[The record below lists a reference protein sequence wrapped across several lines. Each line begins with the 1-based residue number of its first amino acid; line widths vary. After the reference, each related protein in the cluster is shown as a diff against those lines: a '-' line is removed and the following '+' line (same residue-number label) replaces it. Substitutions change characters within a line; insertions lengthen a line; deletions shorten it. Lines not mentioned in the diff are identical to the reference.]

1 MPIAR
6 PELHLMISG
15 AAIYCARVLSS
26 TLKVE
31 RSKPWLR
38 SDGERT
44 RLRGFPFDREG
55 VLETRICMNV
65 RMRAARHL
73 RHSPRTTPYCVLNLL
88 TRFGWA

>member
-6 PELHLMISG
+6 PEVHLMISG

-31 RSKPWLR
+31 RPKPWLR

-44 RLRGFPFDREG
+44 RLRGFPFWSRG
-55 VLETRICMNV
+55 R
-65 RMRAARHL
+65 
-73 RHSPRTTPYCVLNLL
+73 PRNAGMY
-88 TRFGWA
+88 